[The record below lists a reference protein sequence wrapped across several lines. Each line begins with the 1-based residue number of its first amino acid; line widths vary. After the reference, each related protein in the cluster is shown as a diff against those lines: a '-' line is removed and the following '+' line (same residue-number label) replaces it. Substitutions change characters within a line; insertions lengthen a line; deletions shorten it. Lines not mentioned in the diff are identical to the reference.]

1 MKFQI
6 RNQLALVF
14 NLIFMWTFF
23 LPVNPATPNKTTTEE
38 ENPVSLLNDINKF
51 FLTLEKP
58 SVVCTGDSF
67 VLRVSVAAQY
77 TDNRNESTN
86 NKRVEVE
93 VELDDDD
100 GVILDK
106 IKFLHGYETIQ
117 RKSLLFS
124 LNGSSFKSTVLLFV
138 LSAISTK
145 ATNAYFDV
153 RIREGSS
160 GTILHSLTNEKVEV
174 VPPGI
179 EGNLVEVSLVQLL
192 ANNRVEMKI
201 FDKTRYPVGL
211 EGDQIH
217 DRSVFTSPF
226 IFLESISSVE
236 NRFFDELDYSS
247 TDSLKLFHIELQAF
261 QLKLWQ
267 LRAIPPMG
275 EILNRMGILPPNY
288 IKDNFERQKNKVQMQ
303 IPSLMEY
310 FNVNDE
316 EGGSSGFFSGCSPK
330 FSCGRELEATAAAV
344 NCLSSAHKLTVN
356 VNGSVVESGVKYLVS
371 YGEMH
376 NDNITIEQRLDIIM
390 ALISFND
397 AGFNYT
403 TTELDKNNSGS
414 QEQSTSMIIHEL
426 TEQLLIMANL
436 TLLEGSPLLSKL
448 TFILIQ
454 TNHSRAGE
462 YFTKLQENSEQD
474 RNSNGNTQNWANSST
489 STAYALLC
497 YLRQGKDTESVLPIV
512 RWLVEKPLL
521 SPCSSFSHEG
531 FVVVTQALIEFEE
544 SRYNKSKLEN
554 ELNMKLECEGEEL
567 IIPKKGGDWQMTKG
581 CVTKKLDFTA
591 SSHLI
596 LKASGQGIAAVYV
609 KSNYYTTQ
617 PQDVN
622 EGIDFNIE
630 A

>member
-23 LPVNPATPNKTTTEE
+23 LPVNPATPNKTTTTVES
-38 ENPVSLLNDINKF
+38 PVSLLNDIKF

-77 TDNRNESTN
+77 PDNRNESTNN

-100 GVILDK
+100 GAILDK

-124 LNGSSFKSTVLLFV
+124 LNGSSFNSTVLLFV

-153 RIREGSS
+153 RIREIDDDETVGSS

-192 ANNRVEMKI
+192 ANIRVEMKI
-201 FDKTRYPVGL
+201 FDKTRYPVRL

-236 NRFFDELDYSS
+236 NRLFDELDYSS

-267 LRAIPPMG
+267 LRATPPMG

-288 IKDNFERQKNKVQMQ
+288 IKDNFERQKNKVEMQ
-303 IPSLMEY
+303 VPSLMEY
-310 FNVNDE
+310 FNVNH
-316 EGGSSGFFSGCSPK
+316 FSGCSPNV
-330 FSCGRELEATAAAV
+330 SCGRELEATAAAV
-344 NCLSSAHKLTVN
+344 NCLSSAHKLAVK

-376 NDNITIEQRLDIIM
+376 KDNITIEQRLDIIM

-403 TTELDKNNSGS
+403 TQLDKNISGS

-462 YFTKLQENSEQD
+462 YFTKLQKNS
-474 RNSNGNTQNWANSST
+474 
-489 STAYALLC
+489 
-497 YLRQGKDTESVLPIV
+497 V
-512 RWLVEKPLL
+512 
-521 SPCSSFSHEG
+521 
-531 FVVVTQALIEFEE
+531 
-544 SRYNKSKLEN
+544 
-554 ELNMKLECEGEEL
+554 
-567 IIPKKGGDWQMTKG
+567 
-581 CVTKKLDFTA
+581 
-591 SSHLI
+591 
-596 LKASGQGIAAVYV
+596 
-609 KSNYYTTQ
+609 
-617 PQDVN
+617 
-622 EGIDFNIE
+622 
-630 A
+630 

>member
-23 LPVNPATPNKTTTEE
+23 LPVHPATPNKTTTEE
-38 ENPVSLLNDINKF
+38 ETPVSLLNDIKF

-77 TDNRNESTN
+77 ADNRNESTN
-86 NKRVEVE
+86 NNKRVEIE
-93 VELDDDD
+93 VELDDGD
-100 GVILDK
+100 GAILDK
-106 IKFLHGYETIQ
+106 IKFLDGYETIQ

-124 LNGSSFKSTVLLFV
+124 LNGSSFNSTVLSFV

-174 VPPGI
+174 VPPGVD
-179 EGNLVEVSLVQLL
+179 GNLVEVSLVQLL

-236 NRFFDELDYSS
+236 NRLFDELDS
-247 TDSLKLFHIELQAF
+247 DRFKLFHIELQAF

-267 LRAIPPMG
+267 LRATPPMG

-288 IKDNFERQKNKVQMQ
+288 IKDNVERQKNKVQLQ
-303 IPSLMEY
+303 VPSLMEY
-310 FNVNDE
+310 FNVNH
-316 EGGSSGFFSGCSPK
+316 FSGCSPK
-330 FSCGRELEATAAAV
+330 VSCGRELEATAAAV
-344 NCLSSAHKLTVN
+344 NCLSSAHKLTVK
-356 VNGSVVESGVKYLVS
+356 VNGSVVESAVKYLVS

-376 NDNITIEQRLDIIM
+376 KDNITIEQRLDIIM

-403 TTELDKNNSGS
+403 TQLDKNISGS

-462 YFTKLQENSEQD
+462 YFTKLQKNS
-474 RNSNGNTQNWANSST
+474 
-489 STAYALLC
+489 
-497 YLRQGKDTESVLPIV
+497 V
-512 RWLVEKPLL
+512 
-521 SPCSSFSHEG
+521 
-531 FVVVTQALIEFEE
+531 
-544 SRYNKSKLEN
+544 
-554 ELNMKLECEGEEL
+554 
-567 IIPKKGGDWQMTKG
+567 
-581 CVTKKLDFTA
+581 
-591 SSHLI
+591 
-596 LKASGQGIAAVYV
+596 
-609 KSNYYTTQ
+609 
-617 PQDVN
+617 
-622 EGIDFNIE
+622 
-630 A
+630 

>member
-6 RNQLALVF
+6 RDQLALVF

-23 LPVNPATPNKTTTEE
+23 LPVHPATPNKTTTEE
-38 ENPVSLLNDINKF
+38 NPVVSLLNDIKF

-67 VLRVSVAAQY
+67 VLRVSVVMAQY
-77 TDNRNESTN
+77 PDNPNESTN
-86 NKRVEVE
+86 NNKRVEIE
-93 VELDDDD
+93 VELDNDN
-100 GVILDK
+100 GATLDK

-124 LNGSSFKSTVLLFV
+124 LNGSSFKSTVLSFV

-153 RIREGSS
+153 RIREVSS

-179 EGNLVEVSLVQLL
+179 EGNLVQVSLVQLL
-192 ANNRVEMKI
+192 ANSRVEMKI

-236 NRFFDELDYSS
+236 NRFFDELDS
-247 TDSLKLFHIELQAF
+247 DSLKLFHIELQAF

-267 LRAIPPMG
+267 LRATPPMG

-288 IKDNFERQKNKVQMQ
+288 IKDNFESQKNKVQMQ
-303 IPSLMEY
+303 VPSLMEY

-316 EGGSSGFFSGCSPK
+316 GKGSFGFFSGCSPK
-330 FSCGRELEATAAAV
+330 LSCGKELEATAAAV
-344 NCLSSAHKLTVN
+344 NCLSSAHKLTVK
-356 VNGSVVESGVKYLVS
+356 VNGSVVESAVKYLVS

-403 TTELDKNNSGS
+403 TQLDKNNSGS
-414 QEQSTSMIIHEL
+414 QEQSTSMIINEL

-474 RNSNGNTQNWANSST
+474 SNGNTQNWANSST

-521 SPCSSFSHEG
+521 SPYSSFSHEG

-581 CVTKKLDFTA
+581 CVTKELDFTA
-591 SSHLI
+591 SSHPI
-596 LKASGQGIAAVYV
+596 LKASGQGIAALYA